1 MPAEVYSLHGS
12 GASGLASARPEKKR
26 ALKYDKNLKRPVDA
40 NAPKKPLSAYFQWA
54 AVSRAKVVEDCPE
67 GSLPEI
73 TKKLG
78 AMWRELPKDEK
89 SEWEEKSKKQQSV
102 YLNLMAAYKMTSAH
116 AEFEK
121 SWNEYQINET
131 FKPFKKDDN
140 APKKSLSAYMI
151 FAMDKRPE
159 VAEKNPD
166 SKQAE
171 IMKLIGAAWSEFDDK
186 QKAPFEKRAKE
197 ASKKFLEEKEAYQ
210 KSENFKKYVEEK
222 KEYEL
227 RMKAKRERLI
237 KGTKP
242 KAVPSPAGSGI
253 SPKPKRRK
261 TTEKIAAE
269 KSKKKSSASKKKK
282 KSAPKKAPPSAQVAP
297 KMAKK
302 KSLPKK
308 SSGSKSKQASKKKV
322 SKDKKKSEK
331 KKARKN
337 ARTKSKK

>member
-26 ALKYDKNLKRPVDA
+26 SLKYEKNMKRPVDA

-54 AVSRAKVVEDCPE
+54 AVSRAKVVEECPE
-67 GSLPEI
+67 GNLPEI

-78 AMWRELPKDEK
+78 AMWRELPKDQK

-102 YLNLMAAYKMTSAH
+102 YLNLLAAYKMTSDH
-116 AEFEK
+116 SEFEK
-121 SWNEYQINET
+121 SWNEWQINET
-131 FKPFKKDDN
+131 CKPFKKDEN

-151 FAMDKRPE
+151 FATDKRPE
-159 VAEKNPD
+159 IADKNPD

-171 IMKLIGAAWSEFDDK
+171 IMKIIGAAWSELNEK
-186 QKAPFEKRAKE
+186 QKLPYEKRAKE
-197 ASKKFLEEKEAYQ
+197 ASKKFAEDKEAYLQ
-210 KSENFKKYVEEK
+210 TETFKKYVEEK

-237 KGTKP
+237 KGMKP
-242 KAVPSPAGSGI
+242 KAAPSPAGSGI

-261 TTEKIAAE
+261 TTEVVE
-269 KSKKKSSASKKKK
+269 KPKKKTSAGKKKK
-282 KSAPKKAPPSAQVAP
+282 KSAPKKAPPSAKVAP
-297 KMAKK
+297 KKQGKK
-302 KSLPKK
+302 KSQPKK
-308 SSGSKSKQASKKKV
+308 SSPAKKKASKKKV

-331 KKARKN
+331 KKAKKN